1 MSGLTESK
9 INKILREIDD
19 ATIKYKY
26 TDAHTAS
33 SSALCAQYVAGKHKL
48 ISVYLKCIDKPIS
61 VRETFNSEKTELEI
75 ILKTRLTHIIKQK
88 ALYILTR
95 DNIQSNITKYLEDSI
110 QTVSTI
116 QPTVFTRGL
125 NNVFKLRDISRRS
138 LNNYVFD
145 DINKSILSFKTY
157 VLSDPKRKCF
167 NLCINPTEYI
177 KIEESDAEQACA
189 AAGVSLLRHNA
200 YARVHK
206 AFRVMLDKK
215 NDSTNRNN
223 ATLLCGSSCASEIAL
238 ILWDSNRVFDC
249 VFQID
254 SIEEAD
260 EGKTETK
267 ILKRNSLG
275 VNEGFKHPDYS
286 QIMIEFFNKMKTESE
301 SKAISCSFFNKV
313 SCSSN
318 GDDNLL
324 LLEISIYAQNHV
336 PNDIKETF
344 SFLFHPRCR
353 HLYVVSE
360 IDVMEGWI
368 ALELSL
374 KKIGI
379 PDFKMQTEITSLES
393 TAHSLNIIKNILMYM
408 TAQEFGIVLKCLNF
422 KCFDFETDM
431 KQYTSAAFS
440 TMTGGYETHTTNN
453 FVAATP
459 FSQ

>member
-1 MSGLTESK
+1 MSDLTESK
-9 INKILREIDD
+9 ISRILREIDD
-19 ATIKYKY
+19 ATINYEY
-26 TDAHTAS
+26 TDAHTVS
-33 SSALCAQYVAGKHKL
+33 SSAFCAQYVVAKHKL
-48 ISVYLKCIDKPIS
+48 ISVYLKYIDKPIS
-61 VRETFNSEKTELEI
+61 FRGTFNSEKTNFEKV
-75 ILKTRLTHIIKQK
+75 LKTRLKQIMVQK
-88 ALYILTR
+88 AHNILTR
-95 DNIQSNITKYLEDSI
+95 DNIQSNIKKYLEDSI
-110 QTVSTI
+110 LNVSNLSK
-116 QPTVFTRGL
+116 TVFIKGL
-125 NNVFKLRDISRRS
+125 NDVFKLRDISRRS

-206 AFRVMLDKK
+206 AFRIMLDKK

-254 SIEEAD
+254 SIKEAD

-286 QIMIEFFNKMKTESE
+286 QIMFEFFNKMKTESE
-301 SKAISCSFFNKV
+301 LKAISCSFFNKA
-313 SCSSN
+313 SCRN

-324 LLEISIYAQNHV
+324 LLEISISYRNHV
-336 PNDIKETF
+336 LNDIIKETF

-379 PDFKMQTEITSLES
+379 PDVKMQTEIASLES

-440 TMTGGYETHTTNN
+440 TMTGGYHTHTTNG

-459 FSQ
+459 FL